1 MTNTNL
7 PSPVDTLSVGDRIR
21 WRNGKVYAIDRLPK
35 GQQTMIRLM
44 QIDGT
49 EVTHCSPGQLSRML
63 TCIEAALLNPPL
75 TEQNIELRLGDASE
89 ATRFNYRYRKTVGR
103 ELNTFVKGAPKALQ
117 MSVVSDITRE
127 FARKAAKRNLT
138 PPEMPTYETAKAW
151 QREAKRNG
159 THSPKLLV
167 IDHRGNPRKKR
178 VKGPYEDLM
187 ESTIREIHNSK
198 ANPTIWSEY
207 GEFRLR
213 CQELHPELTP
223 AQVDRIIP
231 HYTTYLSRVK
241 EYDTY
246 QGSKA
251 RSSTAQHR
259 KSSTHGGK
267 LEHPEIIGGAM
278 QIDATKLNVFV
289 KVDGVNTSI
298 RPWLTILI
306 DVYTRVITG
315 WEVSLTPPSSSSSIS
330 AILMSCTEDV
340 QAKRVIPIVLQHDN
354 GSENSNSAVRHIAS
368 ELCFDLQPGAAY
380 YPNHQ
385 AVVESNF
392 HSMEKRCFHLMG
404 GTTFGK
410 LGQNRPYQAEKYPVY
425 SLDELREITEEYI
438 DIYHHQPH
446 KGLNGMCPNLK
457 WQIATQDP
465 LLQPATATAAFTRS
479 LSLIT
484 VDRKINDG
492 KVTFLNLSWKS
503 PNLVKMEKELEG
515 TSRKVKVYIDPYD
528 LSTVYVSDPR
538 KKLAKK
544 PAYATNPVYQNAV
557 TLDAHEAICE
567 WREDWL
573 DIVQD
578 TAGAKNLLAHFH
590 RRLRDD
596 AADVMVEING
606 KGRRKADYRDREVFQ
621 AELYDIDA
629 SQPIPST
636 RTPPSRTPSNAP
648 TTQPFQTR

>member
-1 MTNTNL
+1 
-7 PSPVDTLSVGDRIR
+7 
-21 WRNGKVYAIDRLPK
+21 
-35 GQQTMIRLM
+35 M

-49 EVTHCSPGQLSRML
+49 EVTHCSPDQLARML
-63 TCIEAALLNPPL
+63 TCSEASLLNPPL

-89 ATRFNYRYRKTVGR
+89 DTRFDYRYRKTVGR
-103 ELNTFVKGAPKALQ
+103 ELDTFVRGAPKALQ
-117 MSVVSDITRE
+117 MSVVRDITQE

-138 PPEMPTYETAKAW
+138 PPNMPTYETAKAW
-151 QREAKRNG
+151 QREAKEKG
-159 THSPKLLV
+159 THSSKLLV

-178 VKGPYEDLM
+178 INEQYEVLM
-187 ESTIREIHNSK
+187 ESTIRELHNSK
-198 ANPTIWSEY
+198 ANPTATSEY

-213 CQELHPELTP
+213 CQELLHPELTP
-223 AQVDRIIP
+223 TQADRIIP
-231 HYTTYLSRVK
+231 HFTTYLSRVK

-246 QGSKA
+246 QRSKA
-251 RSSTAQHR
+251 RSSTTQHR

-315 WEVSLTPPSSSSSIS
+315 RNLSLSPPSSSSTIS
-330 AILMSCTEDV
+330 AVLMSCTEDV

-368 ELCFDLQPGAAY
+368 ELCFDLQPGAPY

-392 HSMEKRCFHLMG
+392 NSMEKRCFHLMG

-425 SLDELREITEEYI
+425 SLSELDELIEEYI
-438 DIYHHQPH
+438 DVYHHQPH
-446 KGLNGMCPNLK
+446 TGLNGMSPNLK
-457 WQIATQDP
+457 WEVATQDP
-465 LLQPATATAAFTRS
+465 LLQPETATTAFTRS

-484 VDRKINDG
+484 IDRKITDG
-492 KVTFLNLSWKS
+492 KVAFLNLSWKS
-503 PNLVKMEKELEG
+503 PNLATMEKELEG
-515 TSRKVKVYIDPYD
+515 TSRMVKVYIDPYD

-538 KKLAKK
+538 RKRNKK
-544 PAYATNPVYQNAV
+544 PAYATNPPYQNKL
-557 TLDAHEAICE
+557 TLDMHEAICE
-567 WREDWL
+567 WRDDWL
-573 DIVQD
+573 DVVQD
-578 TAGAKNLLAHFH
+578 TAGAKNLLAYFH
-590 RRLRDD
+590 RKLRDD

-606 KGRRKADYRDREVFQ
+606 KGRRKADFRDKPAFKEALRNN
-621 AELYDIDA
+621 DA
-629 SQPIPST
+629 PLETSPARKSST
-636 RTPPSRTPSNAP
+636 PT
-648 TTQPFQTR
+648 TTQPFKTR